1 MSGCRS
7 VTAAQRPTGATAL
20 PRNVRR
26 VRRAFSPQL
35 GGNASGFCPQRGAP
49 EQRFRRTFDCAVHDR
64 RPWPRTATP
73 SAADRPPHFRQNR
86 QPRGR
91 HRRTGPKKSGEV
103 PAPGLGPRPRPALV
117 LVIRARNGELFPRRR
132 EFFGFL
138 RPRRLSRQAGTNPHF
153 GAGWAK
159 PAGRPRRSHATH
171 GRGNGQQWKIKQA
184 KHLKRAA

>member
-1 MSGCRS
+1 M
-7 VTAAQRPTGATAL
+7 V
-20 PRNVRR
+20 
-26 VRRAFSPQL
+26 AFSPRM
-35 GGNASGFCPQRGAP
+35 GGNASCFCRGEAI
-49 EQRFRRTFDCAVHDR
+49 
-64 RPWPRTATP
+64 RTAVPTASSSSNLRPDLGIATTFSTTAPTLDP
-73 SAADRPPHFRQNR
+73 SAASLGGATEAAERNQARS
-86 QPRGR
+86 QPLDWDL
-91 HRRTGPKKSGEV
+91 
-103 PAPGLGPRPRPALV
+103 ALGLPLV

>member
-20 PRNVRR
+20 PQNVRR

-35 GGNASGFCPQRGAP
+35 GGNASCFCPVWNAPAQRS
-49 EQRFRRTFDCAVHDR
+49 
-64 RPWPRTATP
+64 RPIAGC
-73 SAADRPPHFRQNR
+73 AADDRGGREPQHSPSLAAAAPHFRQNR
-86 QPRGR
+86 LLPGR
-91 HRRTGPKKSGEV
+91 HRRTRRKKAGEV

-117 LVIRARNGELFPRRR
+117 LVIRARNWELFPRRR